1 MGIITSHHICKIKM
15 LIFFI
20 SNLIIL
26 TETANNFWSNDKR
39 GKNQV
44 DNSVKF

>member
-1 MGIITSHHICKIKM
+1 MDIIISSHICKIKM
-15 LIFFI
+15 LIFLI
-20 SNLIIL
+20 SKLIIL
-26 TETANNFWSNDKR
+26 FETANNFWSNDKR